1 MMYKDLLELYDK
13 LEPYNVVAP
22 PAHTTITPK
31 IGVLLDLYGNFM
43 GATYVNETAIVPCTE
58 KSEYRTS
65 GPYPH
70 LIHDNLSY
78 VGNLPGYESRY
89 ELYITQLEDY
99 VSHVDDAL
107 ARAVCAHVKTG
118 MLLAEIQPIISAI
131 KLAIPANMIPIV
143 FGIPGLK
150 TTVSQAWSEYYV
162 NQLPINGVCS
172 ITGEP
177 AYIPE
182 GYPKNLRK
190 QGDMAKLFQ
199 LNSKKAISYAPICA
213 PGYIASQKICHTL
226 QWLTS
231 APDVTVGND
240 EGPLYN
246 MIPLKEY
253 AELRGANPAN
263 VRQKILRGTL
273 PAKKIGSEWFLDINT
288 PYTDAR
294 RKGEEP

>member
-31 IGVLLDLYGNFM
+31 IGVLLDPNGNFM
-43 GATYVNETAIVPCTE
+43 GAMYVNETAIVPCTE

-65 GPYPH
+65 GAYPH

-78 VGNLPGYESRY
+78 VGNLPGYENRF
-89 ELYITQLEDY
+89 ELYISQLEDY
-99 VSHVDDAL
+99 VAHVDDPL
-107 ARAVCAHVKTG
+107 ARAVCAHAKTG
-118 MLLAEIQPIISAI
+118 MLLMEIQPIINAI
-131 KLAIPANMIPIV
+131 KTALPADKIPVV
-143 FGIPGLK
+143 FAIPGLK
-150 TTVSQAWSEYYV
+150 TTVSPAWTEYYV
-162 NQLPINGVCS
+162 KQLPVNGVCS
-172 ITGEP
+172 VTNEP

-190 QGDMAKLFQ
+190 QGDMSKLFQ
-199 LNSKKAISYAPICA
+199 SSSKKMTDGAPICA
-213 PGYIASQKICHTL
+213 PGYIASQKICHAL

-246 MIPLKEY
+246 YIPLKEY
-253 AELRGANPAN
+253 AEIHGANPAN

-273 PAKKIGSEWFLDINT
+273 PAKKIGSEWFIDINT

-294 RKGEEP
+294 RKEGES